1 MEETIIRMAAPT
13 LAGIKTGSLFPYYYT
28 SREELGKEMGRLNRL
43 LIPRGLRLVLLRL
56 TERSALLYLFRP
68 SELEKDLLDS
78 TACEI
83 LHRAGYPCSGCG
95 ACLRHLLKR
104 FHCGEEFPHEIGLF
118 LSYPPEDVKGFLTDR
133 DNYKAICLWKVYD
146 DEKRARHLCARYK
159 NAQNVTA
166 GCGGK
171 GADWSS
177 WPWLRKKYLE
187 RKKDHESSSCLLERY
202 GKHGRHGGSG
212 IGGNAEHGRT
222 GGPA

>member
-68 SELEKDLLDS
+68 SELEKDLLDG

-159 NAQNVTA
+159 KCTECYCRMWRK
-166 GCGGK
+166 GCRLEQLAVASEKIFGK
-171 GADWSS
+171 EKRS
-177 WPWLRKKYLE
+177 
-187 RKKDHESSSCLLERY
+187 
-202 GKHGRHGGSG
+202 
-212 IGGNAEHGRT
+212 
-222 GGPA
+222 

>member
-104 FHCGEEFPHEIGLF
+104 FHCGEE
-118 LSYPPEDVKGFLTDR
+118 LSLSQLP
-133 DNYKAICLWKVYD
+133 
-146 DEKRARHLCARYK
+146 
-159 NAQNVTA
+159 
-166 GCGGK
+166 
-171 GADWSS
+171 
-177 WPWLRKKYLE
+177 
-187 RKKDHESSSCLLERY
+187 
-202 GKHGRHGGSG
+202 
-212 IGGNAEHGRT
+212 T
-222 GGPA
+222 GGCQRFSDRPGQLQGNLSLESV